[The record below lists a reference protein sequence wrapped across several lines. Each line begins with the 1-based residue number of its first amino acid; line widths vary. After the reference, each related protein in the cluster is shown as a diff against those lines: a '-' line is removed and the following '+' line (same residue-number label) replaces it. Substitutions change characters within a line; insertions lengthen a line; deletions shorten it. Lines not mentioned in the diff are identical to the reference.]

1 MSDDDGEPLV
11 GIGFISR
18 ESSDPGPSGS
28 STSTYVKDDMI
39 DILEADGQVKGE
51 THLEEGNMCCIK
63 LSSGCCTV
71 RYMAWV
77 LR

>member
-11 GIGFISR
+11 GIGFIST
-18 ESSDPGPSGS
+18 ESSDPGPSVS
-28 STSTYVKDDMI
+28 SISTSVQDEII
-39 DILEADGQVKGE
+39 DILEADGQVTGE
-51 THLEEGNMCCIK
+51 TYFEEGNMCCIK

-71 RYMAWV
+71 RYMVWL

>member
-1 MSDDDGEPLV
+1 MADDDGEPLV
-11 GIGFISR
+11 GIGFIST

-28 STSTYVKDDMI
+28 SASISVTDDMI
-39 DILEADGQVKGE
+39 DILEADGQVTGE
-51 THLEEGNMCCIK
+51 THLEEGSMCCTK

-71 RYMAWV
+71 WYIVWV